1 MSTTKQKGQMAEDI
15 ACEYLS
21 ALNFKII
28 EQNFYAKK
36 LGEID
41 IVCKKNDVY
50 HFVEVKSST
59 NYESAVNNITNSK
72 ISKLKRSIV
81 YYLQTKKL
89 DVAYC
94 IDVIIIVDNEIDF
107 IQNITI

>member
-1 MSTTKQKGQMAEDI
+1 MSTKEKGQAAEQK
-15 ACEYLS
+15 ACDYLKS
-21 ALNFKII
+21 YDFEIV

-41 IVCKKNDVY
+41 IISKKNDTY
-50 HFVEVKSST
+50 HFVEVKSSID
-59 NYESAVNNITNSK
+59 YESAINNITPSK
-72 ISKLKRSIV
+72 ISKLKRSID

-94 IDVIIIVDNEIDF
+94 IDVIIIVDDDIDL
-107 IQNITI
+107 ISNITI